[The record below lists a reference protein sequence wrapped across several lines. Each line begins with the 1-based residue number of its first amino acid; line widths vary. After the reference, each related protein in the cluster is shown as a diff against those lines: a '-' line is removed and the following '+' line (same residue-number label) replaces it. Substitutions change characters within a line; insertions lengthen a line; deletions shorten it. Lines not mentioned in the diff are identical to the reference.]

1 MKILIPVILAAFVL
15 VGCDKQKAA
24 IDDNATAT
32 KTAIDQEKKD
42 VNAIKMELELFH
54 KSITQNKPV
63 PVSVLDGYNAMHV
76 AHQILDKINAQLVV
90 KK

>member
-1 MKILIPVILAAFVL
+1 
-15 VGCDKQKAA
+15 
-24 IDDNATAT
+24 
-32 KTAIDQEKKD
+32 
-42 VNAIKMELELFH
+42 MELELFQQAIIRH
-54 KSITQNKPV
+54 KPV